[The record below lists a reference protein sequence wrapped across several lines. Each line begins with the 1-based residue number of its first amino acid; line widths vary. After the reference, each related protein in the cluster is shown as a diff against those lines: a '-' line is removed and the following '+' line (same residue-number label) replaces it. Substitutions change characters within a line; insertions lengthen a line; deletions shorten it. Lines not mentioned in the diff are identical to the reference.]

1 MNDEFQH
8 AFHVSGNSFLRTRE
22 SDEAVNG
29 DPRGLLLVWE
39 EPKHWAKY
47 VMSADPTEGIT
58 NWSRGSRRE
67 DDYKTDNG
75 VIEIFRPNAIKMPLF
90 KNGKPV
96 MDKATGTQQFVMRDL
111 QVAEFAAPVDAVELS
126 RVANVMGRMYAGEES
141 DQCEFV
147 YESYPGPGPLMT
159 QELIRLGYGNLWQWQ
174 QFANTVAEDTN
185 IIGWQATPRSTRILW
200 TRARMHLMSRRAKL
214 MSPWAVE
221 EYANAV
227 VDMQKM
233 AAKASYGVHDDRL
246 RACNLAFWV
255 GHRWTDNPERTN
267 EPVTERLDVDW
278 QHLAPVMGGDQRSYK
293 EAWADAVE
301 NWSDD

>member
-8 AFHVSGNSFLRTRE
+8 AFHVSGNSFLRTSE
-22 SDEAVNG
+22 SDEAVNS

-47 VMSADPTEGIT
+47 IMAADPTDGIT

-90 KNGKPV
+90 KNGKPL

-111 QVAEFAAPVDAVELS
+111 QVAEFAAPIDTVELS
-126 RVANVMGRMYAGEES
+126 KVANFMGRMYAGEES
-141 DQCEFV
+141 DQCEFI

-174 QFANTVAEDTN
+174 QFANSVAEDTN
-185 IIGWQATPRSTRILW
+185 VIGWQATPRSTRILW

-233 AAKASYGVHDDRL
+233 AAKASYGAHDDRL
-246 RACNLAFWV
+246 RACNLAFWA

-293 EAWADAVE
+293 EAWAAAVE